1 MVSFTQTW
9 TNLTTALTTAADSI
23 LSGVSTA
30 DLTVEKGAWKFDF
43 ATKKNEV
50 AIDTPEAPAI
60 IVNAMREA
68 PFLTENPAVP
78 TAVIDVLIV
87 LEPQPDSVT
96 AVGNLV
102 TVADRVWKV
111 IRKTL
116 KVHNMNMF
124 PLSTYSDSP
133 RFVISFNVSYL
144 ES

>member
-1 MVSFTQTW
+1 MVSFNQTW
-9 TNLTTALTTAADSI
+9 TNLATAITTAASSIMDEVSDS
-23 LSGVSTA
+23 T
-30 DLTVEKGAWKFDF
+30 LTVEKGVWKFDF
-43 ATKKNEV
+43 AVKQNEV
-50 AIDTPEAPAI
+50 LIDTPAAPAI
-60 IVNAMREA
+60 IINAMREA
-68 PFLTENPAVP
+68 PFLTENPAIP

-96 AVGNLV
+96 AVANLV

-116 KVHNMNMF
+116 KTHNMNMF

-133 RFVISFNVSYL
+133 RFVISFNVSYT